1 MPSGTGIFV
10 LHPMLALLGVALVRN
25 SGMSNIILSQTY
37 PSSCGIISYG
47 SVNDAVKLF
56 GLSKS
61 LRLRNWDKFD
71 KSGINL
77 LSFLQSTF
85 LKGSVQPI

>member
-1 MPSGTGIFV
+1 MGILV
-10 LHPMLALLGVALVRN
+10 LHPILALLGVGLMRN

-37 PSSCGIISYG
+37 PSSCGIISHG
-47 SVNDAVKLF
+47 SLNDEVKLF

-61 LRLRNWDKFD
+61 LMLRNQDKFD

-77 LSFLQSTF
+77 LSFLQSTL
-85 LKGSVQPI
+85 LKESVQPI

>member
-1 MPSGTGIFV
+1 MGILV
-10 LHPMLALLGVALVRN
+10 LHPILALLGVGLMRN

-37 PSSCGIISYG
+37 ISSCGIISYG
-47 SVNDAVKLF
+47 SVNDVVKLF

-61 LRLRNWDKFD
+61 LMLRNQDKFD

-77 LSFLQSTF
+77 LSFLQSTL
-85 LKGSVQPI
+85 LKESVQPI